1 MKKRISACAWFW
13 ALCLSLLPVTALAAE
28 NAPATLIVGG
38 TDVIG
43 GGYWTTNSTTGELT
57 QSSESESWNVPL

>member
-1 MKKRISACAWFW
+1 MKKRIFSLCMVL

-43 GGYWTTNSTTGELT
+43 GATGRRTVQLA
-57 QSSESESWNVPL
+57 S